1 MLRSNTT
8 ALLTL
13 VSIFCGSALVAC
25 GSPPPKMMVANKN
38 DDGVAANSASEQR
51 LAMDGKPKT
60 TSAPA
65 EDSAKPLM
73 TPMNAGGDDG
83 AGGGAAAGGG
93 GAAGGAGGGAAAGPS
108 GKGGGKKDPKA
119 PKEKEPTKSTGS
131 KVSKAECKQLFDK
144 YIDLTIGSDSR
155 FEGIPPE
162 MIAQLKEQALSQAQS
177 QKGDPCSTQ
186 DVSRTQYNCAIA
198 APTTQAWQRCMK

>member
-1 MLRSNTT
+1 MLRSNTIT
-8 ALLTL
+8 ALFIVAPVSLASLVTL
-13 VSIFCGSALVAC
+13 AAC
-25 GSPPPKMMVANKN
+25 GGPEPKMMVANKK
-38 DDGVAANSASEQR
+38 DDGVAANSASEER
-51 LAMDGKPKT
+51 LASEGKPKT
-60 TSAPA
+60 TSAPP
-65 EDSAKPLM
+65 EDPTQPLT
-73 TPMNAGGDDG
+73 TPMGGDPSG
-83 AGGGAAAGGG
+83 AGGAAAGGG
-93 GAAGGAGGGAAAGPS
+93 AAGSGGAAAGGPAA
-108 GKGGGKKDPKA
+108 KGGGKKGDPKV
-119 PKEKEPTKSTGS
+119 PKEKEPKSTGS

-144 YIDLTIGSDSR
+144 YIDLTIGSDTR